1 MEMHIIEE
9 ENIGNQNQ
17 IQKIKN
23 QVKNLMKVDINI

>member
-1 MEMHIIEE
+1 METHIIEE

-23 QVKNLMKVDINI
+23 QVKNLMKVEINI